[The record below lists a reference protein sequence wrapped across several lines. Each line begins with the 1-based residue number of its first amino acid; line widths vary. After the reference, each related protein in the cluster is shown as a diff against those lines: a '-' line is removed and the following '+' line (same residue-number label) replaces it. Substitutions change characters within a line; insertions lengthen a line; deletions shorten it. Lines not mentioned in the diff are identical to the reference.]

1 MAQAQQDRERPRLK
15 IKKGDRVVVIT
26 GRDRGKT
33 GEVLRVIPKDLRV
46 VVQGVNMVK
55 KHRRPSAMG
64 AGGIE
69 DMEAPIHISN
79 VAHIDPASSKP
90 TRVGYRMEGERKVR
104 FAKRSGDLIDR

>member
-1 MAQAQQDRERPRLK
+1 MAQAQQNGARPKLK

-26 GRDRGKT
+26 GRDKGKT

-69 DMEAPIHISN
+69 DMEAPIHVSN
-79 VAHIDPASSKP
+79 VAHIDPGSNKP

-104 FAKRSGDLIDR
+104 FARRSGDLIDR